1 MFKLTPAAEAV
12 LTSVRDQS
20 GKPDT
25 YGVRFFAS
33 GQPLEQGRLA
43 FDFVES
49 PVPGDTVDE
58 AGDLSTYVASDVN
71 DMVGD
76 AVVDIE
82 TVGDQQ
88 DLVLR
93 RPRSGDGLA
102 S

>member
-25 YGVRFFAS
+25 YGVRFFTS

-49 PVPGDTVDE
+49 PAPDDSVDE
-58 AGDLSTYVASDVN
+58 AGDLNTYVAADVSA
-71 DMVGD
+71 MVGD
-76 AVVDIE
+76 AIVDVE
-82 TVGDQQ
+82 TIGDQQ

-93 RPRSGDGLA
+93 RPRAGDDLA